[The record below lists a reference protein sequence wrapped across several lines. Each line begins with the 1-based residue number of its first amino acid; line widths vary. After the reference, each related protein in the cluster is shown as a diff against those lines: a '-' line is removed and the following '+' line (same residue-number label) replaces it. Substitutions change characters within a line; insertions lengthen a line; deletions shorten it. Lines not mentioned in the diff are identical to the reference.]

1 MMLISLLL
9 MHSRLQWYSDLAHGG
24 NVPTAAII
32 IRLPEALTVV
42 YKPVKIDTLNG
53 VFVVFDPQPNP
64 STKTDAAS
72 LIVFPSSESVLGYL
86 LERFYIASAT
96 LASMPK
102 SDMAKYTS
110 FTARYFI
117 RNPGWYPDHADHDAY
132 EANLQVLRL
141 QCTLATTHQQT
152 LAAEKETQH
161 HIAKS
166 SRQAQEIR
174 KLRQEKEQGQQATQ
188 KAERE
193 VEEYLNRLSSQAK
206 ELLTLQEEKENTASK
221 LRALQSDY
229 HNLLNTNQAL

>member
-1 MMLISLLL
+1 

-32 IRLPEALTVV
+32 IRFPEALTVV

-96 LASMPK
+96 LLASMPQ

-141 QCTLATTHQQT
+141 QC
-152 LAAEKETQH
+152 
-161 HIAKS
+161 S
-166 SRQAQEIR
+166 SKRR
-174 KLRQEKEQGQQATQ
+174 RRT
-188 KAERE
+188 RR
-193 VEEYLNRLSSQAK
+193 LNYAHCSQII
-206 ELLTLQEEKENTASK
+206 TIC
-221 LRALQSDY
+221 
-229 HNLLNTNQAL
+229 